1 MRPNKAQESAI
12 RHYEG
17 PCMVLAGP
25 GSGKTFTIARR
36 IQYLIEHYKVRP
48 EEILVITFT
57 RAASYEMQSRFQML
71 MEGRKFPVTF
81 GTFHGVYFGI
91 LKWAYHLDA
100 RNILTEEE
108 KYQLIRQIV
117 NSPELGYE
125 LETSD
130 EREEIRDLITEIGNV
145 KNRGINISEYE
156 SARHGVM
163 FRRIYQ
169 AYEKQRKLM
178 RKIDFDDM
186 LLLCYDLF
194 RKRPDIL
201 EQWQKKFRFILID
214 EFQDVNRI
222 QYEVIR
228 MLALPEN
235 NLFVVGDDDQSIY
248 RFRGAS
254 PDIMLGFGEDYPET
268 ERFLLDVNYRSSR
281 NIVNGALKVIGCNSK
296 RYEKKLGTENPKGA
310 CIHVQEVKDAREESL
325 YLVKKLQEFTEKGI
339 DPGQIA
345 VLYRTGNDARV
356 LIETLMEY
364 QIPFQTKEQ
373 IQNIY
378 DHFIARNLISYVRL
392 ALGERERRLF
402 LDVMNAPK
410 RYISRESL
418 ERTEVSFE
426 DIRRF
431 YMDKSWMLD
440 RIDQF
445 EWDIKMLKG
454 QTPYAAIQYIRK
466 HIGYDDHLK
475 EYAESRKI
483 SEEDLFT
490 VMAEIEEKAKEF
502 GTAEEW
508 LTYIDNYTRALQSR
522 KSREVKEKQGI
533 CLMTMH
539 SAKGLEFDTVFI
551 IQSNEGIIPYKKA
564 KLAEEIEEERRMF
577 YVAMTR
583 AKQELIISYAKTK
596 NGKEMT
602 PSRFVSELLSVR

>member
-1 MRPNKAQESAI
+1 MRPNKAQENAI

-71 MEGRKFPVTF
+71 MEGRRLQVTF

-91 LKWAYHLDA
+91 LKWAYHLDTG
-100 RNILTEEE
+100 NILTEEE
-108 KYQLIRQIV
+108 KYQLIRQIIS
-117 NSPELGYE
+117 SPELGYE

-145 KNRGINISEYE
+145 KNRGISVSEYE
-156 SARHGVM
+156 SARHGAM
-163 FRRIYQ
+163 FGRIFQ
-169 AYEKQRKLM
+169 AYEKQRKFM

-235 NLFVVGDDDQSIY
+235 NLFVVGDDDQLIY

-268 ERFLLDVNYRSSR
+268 ERFLLDVNYRSSK
-281 NIVNGALKVIGCNSK
+281 NIVNGALKVIANNSK
-296 RYEKKLGTENPKGA
+296 RYRKELGTDNSKGA

-325 YLVKKLQEFTEKGI
+325 YLIKKFQEFTEKGI
-339 DPGQIA
+339 DPSQIA

-418 ERTEVSFE
+418 ERAEVSFE

-445 EWDIKMLKG
+445 EWDIKMLEG

-466 HIGYDDHLK
+466 HIGYDDHLR

-490 VMAEIEEKAKEF
+490 VLAEIEEKAKEF
-502 GTAEEW
+502 ASTEEW
-508 LTYIDNYTRALQSR
+508 LSYIETYTRAIQSK
-522 KSREVKEKQGI
+522 KSRQMKDKQGI

-583 AKQELIISYAKTK
+583 AKRELIISYGKTK

-602 PSRFVSELLSVR
+602 PSRFVSELLAVH

>member
-1 MRPNKAQESAI
+1 MRPNQAQENAI
-12 RHYEG
+12 RHYTG

-36 IQYLIEHYKVRP
+36 IQYLIEHYQVRP

-57 RAASYEMQSRFQML
+57 RAASYEMQSRFKLL
-71 MEGRKFPVTF
+71 MEGRSLPVTF

-91 LKWAYHLDA
+91 LKWAYRLGTE
-100 RNILTEEE
+100 NILTEEE
-108 KYQLIRQIV
+108 KYQLIRQIIL
-117 NSPELGYE
+117 SPELGYE

-145 KNRGINISEYE
+145 KNRGLSIAEYE
-156 SARHGVM
+156 SARHGIM
-163 FRRIYQ
+163 FGRIYQ
-169 AYEKQRKLM
+169 AYERQRKAM

-186 LLLCYDLF
+186 LLLCYELF
-194 RKRPDIL
+194 HRRQDIL

-228 MLALPEN
+228 MLAMPEN

-254 PDIMLGFGEDYPET
+254 PEIMLGFGEDYPEAK
-268 ERFLLDVNYRSSR
+268 RILLDVNYRSSK
-281 NIVNGALKVIGCNSK
+281 NIVNGALKVIGNNSR
-296 RYEKKLGTENPKGA
+296 RYDKKLSTTNPKGT

-325 YLVKKLQEFTEKGI
+325 YLIRKVQELAGKGI
-339 DPGQIA
+339 SMQQIA

-364 QIPFQTKEQ
+364 QVPFQTKEQ

-378 DHFIARNLISYVRL
+378 DHFVARNLISYVRL
-392 ALGERERRLF
+392 AGGERNRRLF

-418 ERTEVSFE
+418 EREETSFE

-445 EWDIKMLKG
+445 EWDIRMLEH

-466 HIGYDDHLK
+466 HIGYDDYLR
-475 EYAESRKI
+475 EYAADRRV

-490 VMAEIEEKAKEF
+490 VLAEIEEKAKEF
-502 GTAEEW
+502 ASTEQW
-508 LTYIDNYTRALQSR
+508 LAYIDHYTRALQGRRS
-522 KSREVKEKQGI
+522 KSAKEKDGI

-539 SAKGLEFDTVFI
+539 GAKGLEFDTVFI
-551 IQSNEGIIPYKKA
+551 IQSNEGAIPYKKA
-564 KLAEEIEEERRMF
+564 RLEPEIEEERRMF

-583 AKQELIISYAKTK
+583 AKRELIISYGKSK
-596 NGKEMT
+596 NGKEMS
-602 PSRFVSELLSVR
+602 PSRFVRELLVAQ

>member
-1 MRPNKAQESAI
+1 MRPNKAQENAI
-12 RHYEG
+12 RHYKG

-57 RAASYEMQSRFQML
+57 RAASYEMQSRFQIL
-71 MEGRKFPVTF
+71 MEGRRLPVTF

-91 LKWAYHLDA
+91 LKWAYHLDTG
-100 RNILTEEE
+100 NILTEEE
-108 KYQLIRQIV
+108 KYQLIRQIIS
-117 NSPELGYE
+117 SPELGYE

-156 SARHGVM
+156 SARHGIM

-169 AYEKQRKLM
+169 AYEKQRKFM

-254 PDIMLGFGEDYPET
+254 PDIMLGFGEDYQET
-268 ERFLLDVNYRSSR
+268 ERFLLDVNYRSSK

-296 RYEKKLGTENPKGA
+296 RYEKKLGTDNPKGA

-339 DPGQIA
+339 DPSQIA

-378 DHFIARNLISYVRL
+378 DHFIARNLISYVKL
-392 ALGERERRLF
+392 ALGHRERRLF

-418 ERTEVSFE
+418 ERAEVSFE

-454 QTPYAAIQYIRK
+454 QTPYATIQYIRK

-490 VMAEIEEKAKEF
+490 VLAEIEEKAKEF
-502 GTAEEW
+502 ASTEEW
-508 LTYIDNYTRALQSR
+508 LTYIENYTRAIQSR
-522 KSREVKEKQGI
+522 KSRQMKEKQGI

-583 AKQELIISYAKTK
+583 AKRELIISYVKTK

-602 PSRFVSELLSVR
+602 PSRFVSELLAVR